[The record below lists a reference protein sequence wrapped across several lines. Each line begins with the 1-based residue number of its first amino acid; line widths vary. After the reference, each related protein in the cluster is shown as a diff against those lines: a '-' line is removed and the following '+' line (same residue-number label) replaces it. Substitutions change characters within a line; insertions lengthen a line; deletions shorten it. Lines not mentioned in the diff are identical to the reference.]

1 MKKFR
6 IQIVETT
13 DYVVEAE
20 SESEAYDFVHNCGMG
35 ERRTQ
40 TTSTSGIW
48 EMSEDG
54 QWIKYPGVTN

>member
-20 SESEAYDFVHNCGMG
+20 SESEAYDFVHNCDMG
-35 ERRTQ
+35 ERTTQ

-48 EMSEDG
+48 ELSPDG
-54 QWIKYPGVTN
+54 KWQSFPGVTH